1 MTFKNRL
8 LFFTLVWFAGS
19 AAVLTKLSVDVW
31 EGNELKTQQSLHR
44 DLARHM
50 RDDNPLMIGDD
61 YSPAALSSIFHTLML
76 LGPDFEIYFLDPQ
89 GNITTSGPPAEQVRR
104 QQVSVEPI
112 KAFLAETPFPIL
124 GQDPMTH
131 DQDMVF
137 SAAQI
142 TENGT
147 VMGYLYVVIGSQQ
160 RNATHPDNFIQYA
173 PIVLAA
179 LVAISLFAL
188 GVYRM
193 VFKRIIIPG
202 RNMVREIEDAATSEF
217 RITPP
222 LALTSHEL
230 QELAEQCRRMMSVIQ
245 QQFIQLR
252 IQEAQ
257 RREYLLQLSH
267 DLKTP
272 LANILGYIETWR
284 LQHKEGRGMIDTAY
298 HNAQRLDC
306 YLKDQLAAARSP
318 TAKIV
323 LAYRELDVET
333 LLSEVKTRFELP
345 LKQKKIDLVITNA
358 PDLFVVADEQL
369 INRVFDNLIENAIR
383 HSPQRSSILLDV
395 SKNSPSKIVFTFI
408 NVVAENG
415 DSGSLGMGTKIV
427 EAILSLHQTHLEV
440 CDGTVKEG
448 SSNGDECYC
457 VNFALSSIAPPSARP
472 PLLLPEVIEGIDDAP
487 VIKSNYPTMSAEGK
501 GALAKEREEDE
512 DANTELFSVLATS
525 TNPAAKEALDQA
537 IEELPSMTASVSSS
551 LTDSDAQFDN
561 VNEDAQGENAKTGHD
576 SNLDSFKGNKH

>member
-8 LFFTLVWFAGS
+8 LFFTLIWFVGS

-31 EGNELKTQQSLHR
+31 EGNELKTQQYLHR

-50 RDDNPLMIGDD
+50 RDDNPLMVGDD

-76 LGPDFEIYFLDPQ
+76 LGPDFEIYFLDPE
-89 GNITTSGPPAEQVRR
+89 GNITTSGPPLDDVQR
-104 QQVSVEPI
+104 QHVSVEPI
-112 KAFLAETPFPIL
+112 KAFLAEEPLPIL
-124 GQDPMTH
+124 GQDPMTE
-131 DQDMVF
+131 DRDMVF

-142 TENGT
+142 TDNGI
-147 VMGYLYVVIGSQQ
+147 VAGYLYVVIGSQQ
-160 RNATHPDNFIQYA
+160 RNAVTHPDNFLQYA

-179 LVAISLFAL
+179 LVAISLFAV

-202 RNMVREIEDAATSEF
+202 RNMVRQIEDAATSEF

-222 LALTSHEL
+222 LALTSYEL
-230 QELAEQCRRMMSVIQ
+230 QELAEQCRRMMGVIQ

-272 LANILGYIETWR
+272 LANTLGYIETWR

-298 HNAQRLDC
+298 HNAQRLDR

-333 LLSEVKTRFELP
+333 LLEEVKARFELP
-345 LKQKKIDLVITNA
+345 LKKKKVDLVISSA

-383 HSPQRSSILLDV
+383 HSPHRSSILLDV
-395 SKNSPSKIVFTFI
+395 SKTSACKVEFTFI
-408 NVVAENG
+408 NTVAKNG

-427 EAILSLHQTHLEV
+427 EAILSLHQTHLEI
-440 CDGTVKEG
+440 CDGKAKEG
-448 SSNGDECYC
+448 SDGGEERYC

-472 PLLLPEVIEGIDDAP
+472 PLLLPEMIEEIDEAP
-487 VIKSNYPTMSAEGK
+487 VIVSDYPTMSAAGK
-501 GALAKEREEDE
+501 GDITKETEDQE
-512 DANTELFSVLATS
+512 HVAFSSLLATS
-525 TNPAAKEALDQA
+525 TNPDSKDALEQA
-537 IEELPSMTASVSSS
+537 LEDLPPMSASVTGGDVLNES
-551 LTDSDAQFDN
+551 LDVDAERAEKGRSPDP
-561 VNEDAQGENAKTGHD
+561 DAP
-576 SNLDSFKGNKH
+576 

>member
-1 MTFKNRL
+1 MLTFKNRL
-8 LFFTLVWFAGS
+8 LFFTLIWFVGS

-50 RDDNPLMIGDD
+50 RDDNPLMVGDD

-76 LGPDFEIYFLDPQ
+76 LGPDFEIYFLDPE
-89 GNITTSGPPAEQVRR
+89 GNITTSGPPLDDVQR
-104 QQVSVEPI
+104 QHVSVEPI
-112 KAFLAETPFPIL
+112 KAFLAEEPLPIL
-124 GQDPMTH
+124 GQDPMTE
-131 DQDMVF
+131 DRDMVF

-142 TENGT
+142 TDNGI
-147 VMGYLYVVIGSQQ
+147 VAGYLYVVIGSQQ
-160 RNATHPDNFIQYA
+160 RNAVTHPDNFLQYA

-179 LVAISLFAL
+179 LVAISLFAV

-202 RNMVREIEDAATSEF
+202 RNMVRQIEDAATSEF

-222 LALTSHEL
+222 LALTSYEL
-230 QELAEQCRRMMSVIQ
+230 QELAEQCRRMMGVIQ

-298 HNAQRLDC
+298 HNAQRLDR

-333 LLSEVKTRFELP
+333 LLEEVKARFELP
-345 LKQKKIDLVITNA
+345 LKKKKVDLVISSA

-383 HSPQRSSILLDV
+383 HSPHRSSILLDV
-395 SKNSPSKIVFTFI
+395 SKTSARKVVFTFI
-408 NVVAENG
+408 NTVAKNG

-427 EAILSLHQTHLEV
+427 EAILSLHQTHLEI
-440 CDGTVKEG
+440 CDGKAKEG
-448 SSNGDECYC
+448 SDGGEERYC
-457 VNFALSSIAPPSARP
+457 VNFALSSIVPPSARP
-472 PLLLPEVIEGIDDAP
+472 PLLLPEMIEEIDEAP
-487 VIKSNYPTMSAEGK
+487 VFVSDYPTMSAAGK
-501 GALAKEREEDE
+501 GDIMKETEDQE
-512 DANTELFSVLATS
+512 HAAFSSLLATS
-525 TNPAAKEALDQA
+525 TNPDSKDTLEQALED
-537 IEELPSMTASVSSS
+537 LPPMSASVTGGDVLNES
-551 LTDSDAQFDN
+551 LDVDAERAEKGRSPDP
-561 VNEDAQGENAKTGHD
+561 DAP
-576 SNLDSFKGNKH
+576 

>member
-8 LFFTLVWFAGS
+8 LFFTLIWFVGS

-50 RDDNPLMIGDD
+50 RDDNPLMVGDD

-76 LGPDFEIYFLDPQ
+76 LGPDFEIYFLDPE
-89 GNITTSGPPAEQVRR
+89 GNITTSGPPLDDVQR
-104 QQVSVEPI
+104 QHVSVEPI
-112 KAFLAETPFPIL
+112 KAFLAEEPLPIL
-124 GQDPMTH
+124 GQDPMTE
-131 DQDMVF
+131 DRDMVF

-142 TENGT
+142 TDNGI
-147 VMGYLYVVIGSQQ
+147 VAGYLYVVIGSQQ
-160 RNATHPDNFIQYA
+160 RNAVTHPDNFLQYA

-179 LVAISLFAL
+179 LVAISLFAV

-202 RNMVREIEDAATSEF
+202 RNMVRQIEDAATSEF

-222 LALTSHEL
+222 LALTSYEL
-230 QELAEQCRRMMSVIQ
+230 QELAEQCRRMMGVIQ

-298 HNAQRLDC
+298 HNAQRLDR

-333 LLSEVKTRFELP
+333 LLEEVKARFELP
-345 LKQKKIDLVITNA
+345 LKKKKVDLVISSA

-383 HSPQRSSILLDV
+383 HSPHRSSILLDV
-395 SKNSPSKIVFTFI
+395 SKTSARKVVFTFI
-408 NVVAENG
+408 NTVAKNG

-427 EAILSLHQTHLEV
+427 EAILSLHQTHLEI
-440 CDGTVKEG
+440 CDGKAKEG
-448 SSNGDECYC
+448 SDGGEERYC
-457 VNFALSSIAPPSARP
+457 VNFALSSIVPPSARP
-472 PLLLPEVIEGIDDAP
+472 PLLLPEMIEEIDEAP
-487 VIKSNYPTMSAEGK
+487 VFVSDYPTMSAAGK
-501 GALAKEREEDE
+501 GDIMKETEDQE
-512 DANTELFSVLATS
+512 HAAFSSLLATS
-525 TNPAAKEALDQA
+525 TNPDSKDTLEQALED
-537 IEELPSMTASVSSS
+537 LPPMSASVTGGDVLNES
-551 LTDSDAQFDN
+551 LDVDAERAEKGRSPDP
-561 VNEDAQGENAKTGHD
+561 DAP
-576 SNLDSFKGNKH
+576 

>member
-8 LFFTLVWFAGS
+8 LFFTLIWFVGS

-50 RDDNPLMIGDD
+50 RDDNPLMVGDD

-76 LGPDFEIYFLDPQ
+76 LGPDFEIYFLDPE
-89 GNITTSGPPAEQVRR
+89 GNITTSGPPLDDVQR
-104 QQVSVEPI
+104 QHVSVEPI
-112 KAFLAETPFPIL
+112 KAFLAEEPLPIL
-124 GQDPMTH
+124 GQDPMTE
-131 DQDMVF
+131 DRDMVF

-142 TENGT
+142 TDNGI
-147 VMGYLYVVIGSQQ
+147 VAGYLYVVIGSQQ
-160 RNATHPDNFIQYA
+160 RNAVTHPDNFLQYA

-179 LVAISLFAL
+179 LVAISLFAV

-202 RNMVREIEDAATSEF
+202 RNMVRQIEDAATSEF

-222 LALTSHEL
+222 LALTSYEL
-230 QELAEQCRRMMSVIQ
+230 QELAEQCRRMMGVIQ

-284 LQHKEGRGMIDTAY
+284 LQHKEGCGMIDTAY
-298 HNAQRLDC
+298 HNAQRLDR

-333 LLSEVKTRFELP
+333 LLEEVKARFELP
-345 LKQKKIDLVITNA
+345 LKKKKVDLVISNA

-383 HSPQRSSILLDV
+383 HSPHRSSILLDV
-395 SKNSPSKIVFTFI
+395 SKTSARKVVFTFI
-408 NVVAENG
+408 NTVAKNG
-415 DSGSLGMGTKIV
+415 DSGSLGMGNKIV
-427 EAILSLHQTHLEV
+427 EAILSLHQTHLEI
-440 CDGTVKEG
+440 CDGKAKEG
-448 SSNGDECYC
+448 SDGGEERYC
-457 VNFALSSIAPPSARP
+457 VNFALSSIVPPSARP
-472 PLLLPEVIEGIDDAP
+472 PLLLPEMIEEIDEAP
-487 VIKSNYPTMSAEGK
+487 VFVSDYPTTSAAGK
-501 GALAKEREEDE
+501 GDIMKETEDQE
-512 DANTELFSVLATS
+512 HAAFSSLLATS
-525 TNPAAKEALDQA
+525 TNPDSKDALEQA
-537 IEELPSMTASVSSS
+537 LEDLPPMSASVTGGDVLNES
-551 LTDSDAQFDN
+551 LDVDAERAEKGRSPDP
-561 VNEDAQGENAKTGHD
+561 DAP
-576 SNLDSFKGNKH
+576 

>member
-8 LFFTLVWFAGS
+8 LFFTLIWFVGS

-50 RDDNPLMIGDD
+50 RDDNPLMVGDD

-76 LGPDFEIYFLDPQ
+76 LGPDFEIYFLDPE
-89 GNITTSGPPAEQVRR
+89 GNITTSGPPLDDVQR
-104 QQVSVEPI
+104 QHVSVEPI
-112 KAFLAETPFPIL
+112 KAFLAEEPLPIL
-124 GQDPMTH
+124 GQDPMTE
-131 DQDMVF
+131 DRDMVF

-142 TENGT
+142 TDNGI
-147 VMGYLYVVIGSQQ
+147 VAGYLYVVIGSQQ
-160 RNATHPDNFIQYA
+160 RNAVTHPDNFLQYA

-179 LVAISLFAL
+179 LVAISLFAV

-202 RNMVREIEDAATSEF
+202 RNMVRQIEDAATSEF

-222 LALTSHEL
+222 LALTSYEL
-230 QELAEQCRRMMSVIQ
+230 QELAEQCRRMMGVIQ

-298 HNAQRLDC
+298 HNAQRLDR

-333 LLSEVKTRFELP
+333 LLEEVKARFELP
-345 LKQKKIDLVITNA
+345 LKKKKVDLVISNA

-383 HSPQRSSILLDV
+383 HSPHRSSILLDV
-395 SKNSPSKIVFTFI
+395 SKTSARKVVFTFI
-408 NVVAENG
+408 NTVAKNG

-427 EAILSLHQTHLEV
+427 EAILSLHQTHLEI
-440 CDGTVKEG
+440 CDGKAKEG
-448 SSNGDECYC
+448 SDGGEERYC
-457 VNFALSSIAPPSARP
+457 VNFALSSIVPPSARP
-472 PLLLPEVIEGIDDAP
+472 PLLLPEMIEEIDEAP
-487 VIKSNYPTMSAEGK
+487 VFVSDYPTMSAAGK
-501 GALAKEREEDE
+501 GDIMKETEDQE
-512 DANTELFSVLATS
+512 HAAFSSLLATS
-525 TNPAAKEALDQA
+525 TNPDSKDALEQA
-537 IEELPSMTASVSSS
+537 LEDLPPMSASVTGGDVLNES
-551 LTDSDAQFDN
+551 LDMDAERATKGRAPDP
-561 VNEDAQGENAKTGHD
+561 DAP
-576 SNLDSFKGNKH
+576 